1 VDLEDYDYL
10 NSMYIGSTYGDMR
23 RERST
28 LMKQM
33 ILNNDASVKPRIR
46 QITQDMLDYM
56 ASRPIK

>member
-1 VDLEDYDYL
+1 
-10 NSMYIGSTYGDMR
+10 MYIGSTYGDMR